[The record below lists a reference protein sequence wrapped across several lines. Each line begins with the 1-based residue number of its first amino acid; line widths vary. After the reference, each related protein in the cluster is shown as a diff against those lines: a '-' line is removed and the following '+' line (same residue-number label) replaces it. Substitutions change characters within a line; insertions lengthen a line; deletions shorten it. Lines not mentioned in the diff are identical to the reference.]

1 MKRLLLTIIA
11 TLVFVGCTPDLHKA
25 AREGDADRV
34 RELLDAGA
42 DVNVRNADK
51 QRLQYTPLHWAA
63 YYGHLEI
70 AEILISRGADLDAE
84 DPDYSTPLYLAA
96 EEGHPK
102 VVEFLISKGAEV
114 NVKSSWWGYTPLHRA
129 AWGPVTMRK
138 YLGGRTVSEAELNEN
153 YLEIV
158 GMLLEKG
165 AKVDVLDND
174 GKTPLDQA
182 IGNGEKEIA
191 VLLRKHGAEH
201 GTIDAA
207 AYGGDIK
214 AVKGFLA
221 NGVEVNVKGGSIM
234 GTPLHYAAQGGHL
247 DIVELLLAKGA
258 EVNVTIQVEGG
269 NFNGKTPMDRANSFN
284 HTKIADLLRKH
295 GGKTGEEFA
304 EGFKDYFVGTIKIR
318 FHQAELSE
326 DRKRVPW
333 TGYGVDGGF
342 PGTVVTAVE
351 ITNASGTYS
360 LPANMVNDL
369 GNPNIGH
376 VHVRQNGKLLE
387 LSMNNSDGAGGHNAL
402 FKVDLAKARACRFV
416 RVVIEDDFTK
426 THDWTKIKNHK
437 N

>member
-1 MKRLLLTIIA
+1 MKQLLLSIIA
-11 TLVFVGCTPDLHKA
+11 ALAFAGCTPSLHKA

-34 RELLDAGA
+34 RKLLDAGA
-42 DVNVRNADK
+42 DVDVRNANK
-51 QRLQYTPLHWAA
+51 GRLQYTPLHWAA
-63 YYGHLEI
+63 FCGHLEI

-84 DPDYSTPLYLAA
+84 DPTYSTPLYLAV
-96 EEGHPK
+96 EWGHPK

-114 NVKSSWWGYTPLHRA
+114 NVKSSWSGYTPLHRA
-129 AWGPVTMRK
+129 AWGH
-138 YLGGRTVSEAELNEN
+138 YLK
-153 YLEIV
+153 IV

-165 AKVDVLDND
+165 AKVNARDND
-174 GKTPLDQA
+174 GKTALDQA
-182 IGNGEKEIA
+182 TWSDKGGTA
-191 VLLRKHGAEH
+191 ALLRKHGGEH
-201 GTIDAA
+201 GTIDGA
-207 AYGGDIK
+207 AYGGDIE

-234 GTPLHYAAQGGHL
+234 GTPLHYAAQAGHL

-258 EVNVTIQVEGG
+258 EVNVTIQVEDG

-284 HTKIADLLRKH
+284 HTKIVDLLRKH

-304 EGFKDYFVGTIKIR
+304 ERFKDYFVGTIKIR

-326 DRKRVPW
+326 NRKRVPW

-402 FKVDLAKARACRFV
+402 FKVDLAKAQACRFV
-416 RVVIEDDFTK
+416 KVAIDDDHTK
-426 THDWTKIKNHK
+426 THDWTALKKRK
-437 N
+437 